1 MALTEHDR
9 FIVENARLFRKVPRE
24 EIELL
29 FDERAVVLLGKGQIL
44 FDQGE
49 EAAASYIV
57 LQGQIKL
64 TRLGVD
70 GDEAIIDI
78 FTEGDSFAEA
88 AMFLGGRYPVSATA
102 ISDARLLPLPTATL
116 QARIAERPQLAMAML
131 GSMSLHLLSLV
142 AQIEQMK
149 LLTGE
154 ERVIQYLLALG
165 GVQEGS
171 VAFNLP
177 HEKNIIAN
185 RLGIKP
191 ETFSRALSQLRRL
204 GVDVNGAR
212 VVIQDVARL
221 RILLP
226 QP

>member
-1 MALTEHDR
+1 
-9 FIVENARLFRKVPRE
+9 
-24 EIELL
+24 
-29 FDERAVVLLGKGQIL
+29 
-44 FDQGE
+44 
-49 EAAASYIV
+49 
-57 LQGQIKL
+57 
-64 TRLGVD
+64 
-70 GDEAIIDI
+70 
-78 FTEGDSFAEA
+78 
-88 AMFLGGRYPVSATA
+88 
-102 ISDARLLPLPTATL
+102 
-116 QARIAERPQLAMAML
+116 
-131 GSMSLHLLSLV
+131 LSLV